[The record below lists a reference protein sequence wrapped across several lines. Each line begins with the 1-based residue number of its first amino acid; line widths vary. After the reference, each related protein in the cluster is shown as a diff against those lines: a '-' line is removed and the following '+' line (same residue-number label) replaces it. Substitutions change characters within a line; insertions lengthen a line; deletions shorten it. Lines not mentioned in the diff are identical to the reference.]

1 MAIHRGIQSAL
12 FFYLSCAPCADARYR
27 KRRKKEAAASEL
39 EAREIRLTTD
49 TYTHPGAPSSTNQH
63 WDSEIALG
71 PTLVRRGRKKTNT
84 GESQRALQPGRVS
97 SNSSHNASTADL
109 GQRSGSHRVNLHVNQ
124 RDDEALWGPSS
135 VFDGSLYSGSIRRP
149 PTARTAGS
157 EPSMYHSN
165 RNPAINEMHPP
176 TVTKVSRREDVMWMM
191 QPLPVAEVMSGK
203 ERPSRGRS
211 DSGGSRLSPSSTNL
225 SRQVSNRIVEHRLR
239 GDTPTSTE
247 MSRQS
252 SFRSA
257 VRLGGQRHD
266 RNEHD
271 FSANRSL
278 EQSQTSLAPP
288 RTEDGEGSAVT
299 ALRKPELAATRH
311 GSHCAGSRPLLQTV
325 MSESEL
331 SKQIA
336 HRTPKE
342 DSGPGSLY
350 SAGSGDVS
358 GGLVRRSTVAVTD
371 NPMSSVFR
379 HKHEDSEITIR
390 PELFDSWYTPEF
402 ELPKWI
408 AEHTKREVRE
418 RWSMDI

>member
-27 KRRKKEAAASEL
+27 KRRKQEAINSQREALEIQQTAASY
-39 EAREIRLTTD
+39 I
-49 TYTHPGAPSSTNQH
+49 HPGAPSSTNQH
-63 WDSEIALG
+63 WGSEIALG

-97 SNSSHNASTADL
+97 SNSSHNASTTDV
-109 GQRSGSHRVNLHVNQ
+109 GQRMNLHVDQ
-124 RDDEALWGPSS
+124 RDDEPLWGSS
-135 VFDGSLYSGSIRRP
+135 NVFDGSLYSGSIRRP

-157 EPSMYHSN
+157 QSSMYHSN

-203 ERPSRGRS
+203 ERPARGRS

-225 SRQVSNRIVEHRLR
+225 SRQASNRIVELRLR
-239 GDTPTSTE
+239 GDTPPSTDV
-247 MSRQS
+247 SRQS

-257 VRLGGQRHD
+257 VRQRHD
-266 RNEHD
+266 RTNERD
-271 FSANRSL
+271 FFVSHSL
-278 EQSQTSLAPP
+278 EQSETHLAQSWV
-288 RTEDGEGSAVT
+288 EDSEGSVVT
-299 ALRKPELAATRH
+299 TLRKPELAAIRH
-311 GSHCAGSRPLLQTV
+311 GSHRAGSRPQLPTV

-331 SKQIA
+331 SKQTA
-336 HRTPKE
+336 LHSPKE
-342 DSGPGSLY
+342 NSIPVSQY
-350 SAGSGDVS
+350 SAGSEDTT
-358 GGLVRRSTVAVTD
+358 GGLVRRSTVAVIEKPA
-371 NPMSSVFR
+371 NSVFR
-379 HKHEDSEITIR
+379 HKHEDSELSVR